1 MSPVTSSRRAATS
14 AARRHHR
21 SRLAPNQSGVRA
33 VVKRGRQTDTRQH
46 PPILRR
52 PAWVISACVV
62 GLRYHAVHTQTVAV
76 NGPAHVG
83 VAGRHDKTYDI
94 GAPSRHA
101 SIACW
106 AQAGSS
112 LKESHANTNQAAR
125 FGNWAHAKRC
135 GKDARWTSRT
145 REASLILSPMGIYA
159 NIADSACECRL
170 LGWG

>member
-1 MSPVTSSRRAATS
+1 
-14 AARRHHR
+14 
-21 SRLAPNQSGVRA
+21 
-33 VVKRGRQTDTRQH
+33 
-46 PPILRR
+46 
-52 PAWVISACVV
+52 
-62 GLRYHAVHTQTVAV
+62 VHTQTVAV

-125 FGNWAHAKRC
+125 FGNWAHAKRS
-135 GKDARWTSRT
+135 GKDARWTFRT
-145 REASLILSPMGIYA
+145 RKGSLFCRLWASMRISPIRHANVAYWAGAEAEACRRLDREAPSGNITYHAYISLAAVRGYRRCRCGLLARAYAYSMGCVSLIQP
-159 NIADSACECRL
+159 CRH
-170 LGWG
+170 